1 MNKKQ
6 TLAML
11 LAGAMLL
18 PANAFAASADD
29 FSDFPS
35 DWSAAGLRRAVNS
48 LSARERRIME
58 LRFGLIDGVERT
70 QKEAADALG
79 ISQSYIS
86 RLEKRII
93 QTLKLQLEGQ

>member
-35 DWSAAGLRRAVNS
+35 DWSAAGLRRAVDN
-48 LSARERRIME
+48 
-58 LRFGLIDGVERT
+58 GLLNGANGPDRWCGPADPCADGRHH
-70 QKEAADALG
+70 QP
-79 ISQSYIS
+79 
-86 RLEKRII
+86 RLCR
-93 QTLKLQLEGQ
+93 